1 MSGKTFLLKSRTL
14 PQSDARTGTPIGQ
27 LRWCTAGPLDV
38 YRPPKHV
45 PTQTFLLVA
54 ATSSQCPSDCGHFEF
69 GGAARLCKK
78 LTCRQLWCPEA
89 SPPMVGHKP
98 PLDSG
103 APRLQTKMVSSE
115 TGDDECKV
123 ADGRL
128 VPVLLV
134 SALISASGVELAVR
148 ALACSPA

>member
-1 MSGKTFLLKSRTL
+1 MSTSQQDLKTNGDGETADKTIILADSAS
-14 PQSDARTGTPIGQ
+14 PMDAESA
-27 LRWCTAGPLDV
+27 LNASL
-38 YRPPKHV
+38 HA
-45 PTQTFLLVA
+45 A

>member
-45 PTQTFLLVA
+45 PTQTFLL
-54 ATSSQCPSDCGHFEF
+54 
-69 GGAARLCKK
+69 GG
-78 LTCRQLWCPEA
+78 PEGGGGVEA